1 MFPSTKSIMALLQRR
16 RNPQSAVV
24 GLLLV
29 LVSLGV
35 VSAFAQQAKPKT
47 IRLVIDYGDGVE
59 KHFTALPWSEGM
71 TALDAMNR
79 AKASPHGITFKYSG
93 KGASAFLS
101 KIDDLENEGGIANGK
116 NWIYRVNDK
125 LATKGLGIYKLRP
138 SDVVKWCFE
147 AFKL

>member
-1 MFPSTKSIMALLQRR
+1 MRAG
-16 RNPQSAVV
+16 V
-24 GLLLV
+24 GLIVVTSILAT
-29 LVSLGV
+29 

-59 KHFTALPWSEGM
+59 KHFTALRWSEGM
-71 TALDAMNR
+71 TVLQGLNR
-79 AKASPHGITFKYSG
+79 AKASPHGITFKFSG
-93 KGASAFLS
+93 KGGSAFLS
-101 KIDDLENEGGIANGK
+101 KIDDLQNEGGGANGK

-138 SDVVKWCFE
+138 SDVVKWRFE